1 MRQEATGREV
11 YRFLEDL
18 DRSGGGACND
28 GVVKIYDG
36 EGTKLLDLDQMYE
49 LADLGGCVDYGAED
63 DEILAAFNVW
73 AQRVK
78 LEDPRRL
85 GPKYPNTFAADLVCM
100 LGPPDPD
107 RPTHQLLSRV
117 GAAFLLGGL
126 AKVLKIPGPEL
137 AEKLADFYLEHEQE
151 LLDAGVERIR
161 ALRGGG

>member
-1 MRQEATGREV
+1 MGLEV
-11 YRFLEDL
+11 SGSEILKFLKDLSYRSDVGGVHSDGEVQIYDSGGYCHIDADRTYRLEDL
-18 DRSGGGACND
+18 GTCTDFSG
-28 GVVKIYDG
+28 
-36 EGTKLLDLDQMYE
+36 E
-49 LADLGGCVDYGAED
+49 ED
-63 DEILAAFNVW
+63 TVEAAFHVW
-73 AQRVK
+73 R
-78 LEDPRRL
+78 LRDPRL
-85 GPKYPNTFAADLVCM
+85 SGPKYPNTFAADLVCM

-117 GAAFLLGGL
+117 GAAALLGGL